1 MANLEVSS
9 IPSSLLISFFET
21 AKSRLD
27 ESEIENSTSSTNIR
41 RLLLGIQNTCL
52 EKVVEEYNEQQQQ
65 QQQQLDSEKH
75 ISTDIVRQ
83 VLPQLQLN
91 AETEESVK
99 KALTEMNEA
108 ARLAFCRLILY
119 SECLRKFAQHN
130 NSNHNTDAPPLQTS
144 GTFLRDDILEFI
156 GLCNTCVK
164 LPNVLHHLS
173 TGAPLFDDLTEEAL
187 PPRTIFPHKRL
198 EYIQRLIMQGV
209 GYDPDFGSSEIKR
222 IFFTRSGQ
230 TNLEGNDP
238 QLATLFGT
246 LIANM
251 NAAITNATV
260 QATQNNLFSD
270 HDIGGVTRVLS
281 VNYSE
286 QVIPGDDDDDDHGD
300 HPTHGTNT
308 AVAAAT
314 SSSSAAAT
322 AAPGDAPWTQ
332 SMEQQADAKQRQQ
345 LLMAREAARAQQEML
360 GELLTMREE
369 EREAR
374 LEQGRRASQ
383 ELNDQLAQLA
393 PGPERV
399 ALLQSIDL
407 KTQRLIVMEKMW
419 SSMLEQNGGKPP
431 RMV

>member
-1 MANLEVSS
+1 MENLEVST

-21 AKSRLD
+21 ARSRLD
-27 ESEIENSTSSTNIR
+27 ESEIENPTISTNIR
-41 RLLLGIQNTCL
+41 RMLLGIQNTCL
-52 EKVVEEYNEQQQQ
+52 EKVVEEYNQQQQ
-65 QQQQLDSEKH
+65 QQQQQQDSEKR
-75 ISTDIVRQ
+75 ISTDDVRQ

-91 AETEESVK
+91 PDTEESVK
-99 KALTEMNEA
+99 KAMTEMNEA

-119 SECLRKFAQHN
+119 SECLRKYTQHN
-130 NSNHNTDAPPLQTS
+130 NNQNNKTDAPPLQTS
-144 GTFLRDDILEFI
+144 GTFLRNDLLEFI

-164 LPNVLHHLS
+164 LPNVLRHLS
-173 TGAPLFDDLTEEAL
+173 TGAPLFDDLIEDAL

-230 TNLEGNDP
+230 SNLESNDP

-270 HDIGGVTRVLS
+270 HDIGGVTRVVS
-281 VNYSE
+281 VNYSKH
-286 QVIPGDDDDDDHGD
+286 VIPGDDDDHDDNARTD
-300 HPTHGTNT
+300 GTNT
-308 AVAAAT
+308 AAAAASAACAAAT
-314 SSSSAAAT
+314 
-322 AAPGDAPWTQ
+322 GDAPSTQ
-332 SMEQQADAKQRQQ
+332 SMEQQSDAKQRQQ

-360 GELLTMREE
+360 GELLTMGDE

-374 LEQGRRASQ
+374 LEEGRRAAQ
-383 ELNDQLAQLA
+383 ELNDKLAQLT

-399 ALLQSIDL
+399 ALLQSIDM

-419 SSMLEQNGGKPP
+419 SSMLKQNGGKPP